1 MAKLKKVKNISMVE
15 SVTRQIEDAILAGE
29 YQPGDKLPSIRA
41 LQEILGA
48 SLGTVRESL
57 VILEQKGLL
66 DVRKGAKGGFFIRKV
81 SSDQMIN
88 SIEMLMRHMTISHKE
103 LYEFRANVE
112 RGLFHLVTRRASKE
126 DIGRFWDYL
135 DQMKACQGGGMPGWF
150 KLIKIENDLR
160 KRCLNIINNQTYQI
174 VLIPIISNLQEYAR
188 NYQFGGDNETR
199 EAVEYWEKIIPAIAE
214 RDEEKVGVLVEK
226 LMYRFME
233 LLKNLPG

>member
-1 MAKLKKVKNISMVE
+1 MVE
-15 SVTRQIEDAILAGE
+15 SVTKQIEDAILAGE

-81 SSDQMIN
+81 SSEHMIS
-88 SIEMLMRHMTISHKE
+88 SIEVLMRHMTISHKE

-112 RGLFHLVTRRASKE
+112 SGLFRLVARRASKE
-126 DIGRFWDYL
+126 DMDRFWGYL
-135 DQMKACQGGGMPGWF
+135 DEMKACQNKGMSGWF

-160 KRCLNIINNQTYQI
+160 KRCLNIVNNQTYQV
-174 VLIPIISNLQEYAR
+174 VLIPIISNLQGYAR
-188 NYQFGGDNETR
+188 NYRFGGDNETR
-199 EAVEYWEKIIPAIAE
+199 EAIDYWEKIIPAMAK
-214 RDEEKVGVLVEK
+214 RDEKDVGILIEK
-226 LMYRFME
+226 LLYRFME
-233 LLKNLPG
+233 LLTELPG